1 MPGDMFTDHFFTN
14 ADGLRIHYRDYPA
27 QGTKTGVP
35 VLCLHGLTRNVKDFE
50 DLAPKIA
57 AKGRRV
63 IVASQRGR
71 GLSEPDPQVER
82 YQPPVYAAD
91 MLDLLDAL
99 GIARAVFVGTSMGGL
114 MTFVVAGTQPQRIAA
129 AVINDVGPVVS
140 KEGLDRIKLN
150 TSSRDP
156 AASWDEAAARTRD
169 SNLAAFPARADDE
182 AFWLDFAR
190 KTWIDGENGAVELD
204 YDGAILSMLGGD
216 DGPLPELWEFWE
228 PFRTIPALV
237 VRGGISDLLSPETV
251 AEMRRR
257 KPDLGVVEVPDVG
270 HAPFM
275 TEPEAWAEINAF
287 LDRVD

>member
-1 MPGDMFTDHFFTN
+1 MFTDRFFTN
-14 ADGLRIHYRDYPA
+14 PDGLRIHFRDYPPA
-27 QGTKTGVP
+27 GPQAGMP

-71 GLSEPDPQVER
+71 GRSDPDPQTER

-91 MLDLLDAL
+91 MLALLDFL
-99 GIARAVFVGTSMGGL
+99 EIDRAVFVGTSMGGL
-114 MTFVVAGTQPQRIAA
+114 MTMAVAGTDPGRIAA
-129 AVINDVGPVVS
+129 AVINDVGPVVDPA
-140 KEGLDRIKLN
+140 GLERIKHN

-156 AASWDEAAARTRD
+156 VTSWEEAAARTRE
-169 SNLAAFPARADDE
+169 SNLAAFPGRADDE
-182 AFWLDFAR
+182 AYWLDFAR
-190 KTWIDGENGAVELD
+190 KTWIEDGEGRIVLD
-204 YDGAILSMLGGD
+204 YDGNILSTLGGGD
-216 DGPLPELWEFWE
+216 EPLPDLWAFWE
-228 PFRTIPALV
+228 PFAGIPTLL
-237 VRGGISDLLSPETV
+237 VRGALSDLLSPETV

-257 KPDLGVVEVPDVG
+257 KPDLEVVEVPNVG

-275 TEPEAWAEINAF
+275 TEPEAWAAIDVF